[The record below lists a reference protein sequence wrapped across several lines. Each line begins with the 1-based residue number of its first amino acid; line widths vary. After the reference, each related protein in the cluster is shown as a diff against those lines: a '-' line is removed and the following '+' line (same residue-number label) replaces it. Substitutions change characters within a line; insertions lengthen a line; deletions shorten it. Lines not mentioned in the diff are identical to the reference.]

1 MEGFLDFAHAIDL
14 VFRTLAYE
22 ESPEKDEKD
31 DPRQSAIPEIKLMS
45 WREWT
50 SASYLPVFYRASH
63 SAIDVLIDEYKGL
76 GGSNAAPSLQ
86 PKIRNDA
93 TARESR
99 QSLNRGQ
106 ASLPTRVRINS
117 LPAQCL
123 LSSIFDV
130 EGGSIRT
137 RPLVIVRPFK
147 VLAIHSEEINAK
159 MDEIER
165 LLAINRKTQELSEIA
180 ADEGLQPDNH
190 SEGTSDRNEGSRQGD
205 DGACPIIEHA
215 NDVSSDGEPHSSR
228 RPSLSKD
235 MFHFDGTN
243 LAEFDFSV
251 IEEAANDFRC
261 VVDFV
266 NETLQ
271 PVRSYLHGAPS
282 SVNFNNIWHLFATGS
297 LIYVKDRSTPQK
309 IWKVIQATGGRKYL
323 DDPGSGIPDWET
335 KWSPFVIDCYYVD
348 FDGTNFVR
356 INSQFTIEKFNDSM
370 PIAGLQIM
378 PLEVAERLLSGVK
391 RDEFRERGEQFLTF
405 LTPQY
410 RYYQGTTLTQSPC
423 GNTLFT
429 QNKHDYDSHRLF
441 VEQVESQV
449 VVDFGRGIQ
458 ANPDWAPQTREVDL
472 WKSDS
477 AEFEYFI
484 SGREVERDHMW
495 DSRVS
500 EEFLRKE
507 EVKRQRWN
515 KNGEKPEG
523 DDLLLLP
530 ERVYGY
536 VLRTRSW
543 SRSTTSSLTEEI
555 AS

>member
-117 LPAQCL
+117 LPAQWL

-130 EGGSIRT
+130 EGGSNRL

-271 PVRSYLHGAPS
+271 PVRSYLHGAP
-282 SVNFNNIWHLFATGS
+282 GS
-297 LIYVKDRSTPQK
+297 PI
-309 IWKVIQATGGRKYL
+309 
-323 DDPGSGIPDWET
+323 GI
-335 KWSPFVIDCYYVD
+335 
-348 FDGTNFVR
+348 
-356 INSQFTIEKFNDSM
+356 
-370 PIAGLQIM
+370 L
-378 PLEVAERLLSGVK
+378 K
-391 RDEFRERGEQFLTF
+391 RAL
-405 LTPQY
+405 
-410 RYYQGTTLTQSPC
+410 
-423 GNTLFT
+423 
-429 QNKHDYDSHRLF
+429 
-441 VEQVESQV
+441 
-449 VVDFGRGIQ
+449 
-458 ANPDWAPQTREVDL
+458 
-472 WKSDS
+472 
-477 AEFEYFI
+477 
-484 SGREVERDHMW
+484 
-495 DSRVS
+495 
-500 EEFLRKE
+500 
-507 EVKRQRWN
+507 
-515 KNGEKPEG
+515 
-523 DDLLLLP
+523 
-530 ERVYGY
+530 
-536 VLRTRSW
+536 
-543 SRSTTSSLTEEI
+543 
-555 AS
+555 